1 MVRVKIL
8 TLFLDMKE
16 HMHKDAS
23 SEAPLYNDNANYFA
37 VTRRIVFSEEGSFS
51 PIFELC

>member
-16 HMHKDAS
+16 HMHVDAS
-23 SEAPLYNDNANYFA
+23 SESPLYNDNTNYFA
-37 VTRRIVFSEEGSFS
+37 VTRRIVFQKKEVFF